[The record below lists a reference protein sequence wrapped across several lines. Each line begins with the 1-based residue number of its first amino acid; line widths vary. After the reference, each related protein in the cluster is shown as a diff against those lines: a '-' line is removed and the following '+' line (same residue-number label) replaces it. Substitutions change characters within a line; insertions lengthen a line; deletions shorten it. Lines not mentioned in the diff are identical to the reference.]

1 MNNQVITI
9 SRQKATALNKKYGG
23 GYPLR
28 KDDGSILLPY
38 GCKLVRNNDHYVVYG
53 YHYADEDCK
62 RFCSENGIQ
71 Y

>member
-1 MNNQVITI
+1 MNKVITI
-9 SRQKATALNKKYGG
+9 SRQKAVALNKKYGG

-28 KDDGSILLPY
+28 KNYGSILLPY

-53 YHYADEDCK
+53 YSYDDGDCK
-62 RFCSENGIQ
+62 RFCAENNIT